1 VGSRRPKRSA
11 ACMSLAKWI
20 DDRDPPEQM
29 SRPIRKI
36 AVNTGGG
43 DAPGLNAVLR
53 AIALGA
59 AERGIE
65 VWGIRHGYRGLLE
78 GGGEGLMRLDRRAV
92 RGIMHVGGTILGT
105 ANRGDPFHYPVERD
119 GKLIPEDRADE
130 LIERFH
136 EHGFDALIAIGGDGS
151 LRIANALAERG
162 LPLIVGVPKTIDNDV
177 YGTEITF
184 GFDTAV
190 SIATEAIDRLHT
202 TAEAHERVMVVE
214 LMGRNAGWIAL
225 RAGIAGGGDV
235 ILIPEVPF
243 SYEPIVEKIR
253 EREAR
258 GRRFSIVVVAE
269 GATLRGGDVTIR
281 DEGDAFRRVVVLGGV
296 AERVAKELGERT
308 GKETRSIVLGHLQRG
323 GGPTTFDRLLA
334 LRFGAAAVRYLVEG
348 CSSGMVALR
357 NHSID
362 LVPLAEVAG
371 RTKTV
376 DLACDTV
383 ITAREMGICFG
394 DEPSGRFACSPVVA
408 SSSDDA

>member
-1 VGSRRPKRSA
+1 MRDPGARPHA
-11 ACMSLAKWI
+11 YPLAKRTTG
-20 DDRDPPEQM
+20 RDPREQM
-29 SRPIRKI
+29 SRCIRKI

-78 GGGEGLMRLDRRAV
+78 DGGCGLVQLDRSAV

-105 ANRGDPFHYPVERD
+105 ANRGDPFHYPVEKD
-119 GKLIPEDRADE
+119 GKLVPEDRADE

-136 EHGFDALIAIGGDGS
+136 AHGFDALVAIGGDGS
-151 LRIANALAERG
+151 MRIANALAERG

-177 YGTEITF
+177 YGTELTF

-202 TAEAHERVMVVE
+202 TAEAHDRVMVVE
-214 LMGRNAGWIAL
+214 VMGRNAGWIAL

-235 ILIPEVPF
+235 ILMPEIPF

-258 GRRFSIVVVAE
+258 GRKFSIVVVAE
-269 GATLRGGDVTIR
+269 GATMRGGDVTIR
-281 DEGDAFRRVVVLGGV
+281 EEGDAFRRVVVLGGI

-323 GGPTTFDRLLA
+323 GGPTTYDRLLA

-357 NHSID
+357 NHRIE

-376 DLACDTV
+376 DPASDTV
-383 ITAREMGICFG
+383 ITAREMGTCFG
-394 DEPSGRFACSPVVA
+394 DEPPGRFVCPPAATPACDSA
-408 SSSDDA
+408 SD

>member
-1 VGSRRPKRSA
+1 
-11 ACMSLAKWI
+11 
-20 DDRDPPEQM
+20 M

-53 AIALGA
+53 AITLGA

-65 VWGIRHGYRGLLE
+65 VWGIRHGYRGLFE
-78 GGGEGLMRLDRRAV
+78 GGENGLMRLDRRAV

-119 GKLIPEDRADE
+119 GKIVPEDRADE
-130 LIERFH
+130 LIVRFQ
-136 EHGFDALIAIGGDGS
+136 ELGFDALIAIGGDGS
-151 LRIANALAERG
+151 LKIANALAQRG

-177 YGTEITF
+177 FGTELTF

-190 SIATEAIDRLHT
+190 AIATEAIDRLHT
-202 TAEAHERVMVVE
+202 TTEAHERVMVVE

-225 RAGIAGGGDV
+225 HAGIGGGADV
-235 ILIPEVPF
+235 ILIPELPF

-269 GATLRGGDVTIR
+269 GAMQRGGDVTIR
-281 DEGDAFRRVVVLGGV
+281 DEGDAFRRVAVIGGI
-296 AERVAKELGERT
+296 AERVAAELAERT

-323 GGPTTFDRLLA
+323 GGPTTYDRLLA
-334 LRFGAAAVRYLVEG
+334 LRFGAAAVRFLVEG
-348 CSSGMVALR
+348 CASGMVALR
-357 NHSID
+357 NHCIE

-376 DLACDTV
+376 DPACDSV
-383 ITAREMGICFG
+383 VTAREMGICFG
-394 DEPSGRFACSPVVA
+394 DEPPGRFTCPPSPSGSTA
-408 SSSDDA
+408 DENS

>member
-1 VGSRRPKRSA
+1 
-11 ACMSLAKWI
+11 
-20 DDRDPPEQM
+20 M

-43 DAPGLNAVLR
+43 DAPGLNAALR

-65 VWGIRHGYRGLLE
+65 VWGIQHGYRGLLE
-78 GGGEGLMRLDRRAV
+78 GGDNGLIQLDRRAV

-119 GKLIPEDRADE
+119 GKLVPEDRSGE
-130 LIERFH
+130 LVERFH
-136 EHGFDALIAIGGDGS
+136 AHGFDALIAIGGDGS
-151 LRIANALAERG
+151 LRIAHALAERG
-162 LPLIVGVPKTIDNDV
+162 LPLIIGVPKTIDNDV

-214 LMGRNAGWIAL
+214 VMGRNAGWIAL

-235 ILIPEVPF
+235 ILIPEIPF
-243 SYEPIVEKIR
+243 SYESLVEKIR

-258 GRRFSIVVVAE
+258 GRKFSIVVAAE
-269 GATLRGGDVTIR
+269 GAIERGGDVTVR
-281 DEGDAFRRVVVLGGV
+281 DPGDPFRRVVILGGI
-296 AERVAKELGERT
+296 AERVARELAERT
-308 GKETRSIVLGHLQRG
+308 GKETRALVLGHLQRG

-334 LRFGAAAVRYLVEG
+334 LRFGAAAVRFLSEG

-357 NHSID
+357 NHRVE

-376 DLACDTV
+376 DVTGDTV

-394 DEPSGRFACSPVVA
+394 DEQSGRFLGWPAM
-408 SSSDDA
+408 SSSSGPESA

>member
-1 VGSRRPKRSA
+1 MP
-11 ACMSLAKWI
+11 LANGEG
-20 DDRDPPEQM
+20 DRDSPAQM

-53 AIALGA
+53 AIALAA

-78 GGGEGLMRLDRRAV
+78 GGDRGLMRLDRRAV

-119 GKLIPEDRADE
+119 GKLVPEDRADE
-130 LIERFH
+130 LIARFH
-136 EHGFDALIAIGGDGS
+136 EHQFDALIAIGGDGS
-151 LRIANALAERG
+151 LRIANALAQRG

-177 YGTEITF
+177 FGTELTF

-202 TAEAHERVMVVE
+202 TAEAHERIMVVE
-214 LMGRNAGWIAL
+214 LMGRHAGWIAL
-225 RAGIAGGGDV
+225 RAGIAGGADV

-243 SYEPIVEKIR
+243 SYAPIVEKIR
-253 EREAR
+253 ERESR
-258 GRRFSIVVVAE
+258 GRRFSIVVAAE
-269 GATLRGGDVTIR
+269 GAMEQGGDLTIR
-281 DEGDAFRRVVVLGGV
+281 NEGDEFRRVVVLGGI
-296 AERVAKELGERT
+296 AERVAQELGQRT
-308 GKETRSIVLGHLQRG
+308 GKETRSLVLGHLQRG
-323 GGPTTFDRLLA
+323 GGPTTFDRTLS
-334 LRFGAAAVRYLVEG
+334 LRFGAAAVRFLVEG
-348 CSSGMVALR
+348 CASGMVALR
-357 NHSID
+357 NHRIE

-376 DLACDTV
+376 DLACDTL
-383 ITAREMGICFG
+383 ITAREMGLCFG
-394 DEPSGRFACSPVVA
+394 DEAPGRFACSPA
-408 SSSDDA
+408 RTIPPPNSEA